1 MTCLATGA
9 MAQDPSAPDTP
20 PGGILRQ
27 QLMRILEAFV
37 CKFGALRAVI
47 PIYLASA
54 KAPGEPAK
62 EGSVDSAA
70 VATAPAPA
78 QPTTSDDGPLTDSPD
93 LDLATVLPIRTSV
106 APEVTS
112 DSIKGAVLAGCAH

>member
-1 MTCLATGA
+1 
-9 MAQDPSAPDTP
+9 MAQDPSAPDVP

-54 KAPGEPAK
+54 KAASEPAK
-62 EGSVDSAA
+62 EGSGDSAA
-70 VATAPAPA
+70 AATATAAAPPAA
-78 QPTTSDDGPLTDSPD
+78 SDDGPLADSPE
-93 LDLATVLPIRTSV
+93 LDLGTVLPIRTSV

-112 DSIKGAVLAGCAH
+112 DSIKGTFLATRARSAY